1 MQAALIAS
9 LLSWAVM
16 EIWRRSTDAGLTGRG
31 LPIMA
36 RRPLPHRRVDRTP
49 FAQAPRNGFRQLT
62 AISSVTWPACPAA
75 YSDQATLP
83 WQKSGTVGCCIEE
96 LWENKMAYG
105 DREENRSV
113 ALYWDFENL
122 HAGLAEAKF
131 GEGYYAKSDTRFK
144 PQEPLVDV
152 QAVTELSAS
161 FGPIAINRAY
171 CNWQFYGRYRDALLQ
186 SAVEL
191 IQLFPPGA
199 SAKNGADIK
208 LCLDATEDISRF
220 GHIGT
225 IIIVGGDSDFM
236 PVAQKIKAAGKI
248 LIGVGTRKNT
258 NRHWAKSCHE
268 FRYYENLVEEEVAE
282 SVAKPNEGLAVPP
295 QPPADPAA
303 EILKR
308 AIRLLAETKG
318 EPWVNKGS
326 VWHMVKR
333 LDSTFDPKDH
343 GHANFA
349 EMVKALDTLV
359 EVRKGD
365 SDHIV
370 RLR

>member
-1 MQAALIAS
+1 
-9 LLSWAVM
+9 
-16 EIWRRSTDAGLTGRG
+16 
-31 LPIMA
+31 
-36 RRPLPHRRVDRTP
+36 
-49 FAQAPRNGFRQLT
+49 
-62 AISSVTWPACPAA
+62 
-75 YSDQATLP
+75 
-83 WQKSGTVGCCIEE
+83 
-96 LWENKMAYG
+96 MAYG

-225 IIIVGGDSDFM
+225 IIIVGGVSDFM
-236 PVAQKIKAAGKI
+236 PVAQKIKAAGKV

-268 FRYYENLVEEEVAE
+268 FRYYENLVEEVVAE

-295 QPPADPAA
+295 QPPADP
-303 EILKR
+303 
-308 AIRLLAETKG
+308 
-318 EPWVNKGS
+318 
-326 VWHMVKR
+326 
-333 LDSTFDPKDH
+333 
-343 GHANFA
+343 
-349 EMVKALDTLV
+349 
-359 EVRKGD
+359 
-365 SDHIV
+365 
-370 RLR
+370 